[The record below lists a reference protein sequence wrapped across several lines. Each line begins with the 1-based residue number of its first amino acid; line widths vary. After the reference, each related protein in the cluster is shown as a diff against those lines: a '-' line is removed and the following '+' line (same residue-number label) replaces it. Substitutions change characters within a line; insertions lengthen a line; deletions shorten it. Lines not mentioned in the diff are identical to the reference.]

1 METGK
6 IIKIISNQYTILTQ
20 TKEQKIATAMGK
32 LRKNEMPVVGD
43 EVLYEIQDGKYLIQK
58 VLPRK
63 NFLIRPL
70 IANVDQAIIVMS
82 LEDPVFSHTL
92 VDRLIFLV
100 SYQQIEPVLLI
111 TKTDLATSEDQLEAI
126 VQEYSSSG
134 YRVYTSSN
142 EGSNEVLKQVL
153 EDKITVLTGQSGVGK
168 SSLLNRLDEEF
179 QLQTQET
186 SKALGRGKHTTRHV
200 QLYPLANG
208 WVADTPGF
216 SSLDFSAVESAVLRE
231 RILDFQMDEPCR
243 FRDCTHT
250 KEPGCAIKQAVEEG
264 RISRIRYENYLQ
276 VLPLCDKIK
285 EWEK

>member
-32 LRKNEMPVVGD
+32 LRKNEMPVGGD

-168 SSLLNRLDEEF
+168 SSLLNRLDEGF

>member
-1 METGK
+1 MQTGR
-6 IIKIISNQYTILTQ
+6 IIKIISNQYTILTEDHQ
-20 TKEQKIATAMGK
+20 QQIATAMGK

-43 EVLYEIQDGKYLIQK
+43 EVLYEVLDNRYLIQK

-63 NFLIRPL
+63 NYLVRPL

-82 LEDPVFSHTL
+82 LEDPEFSYTL
-92 VDRLIFLV
+92 VDRLIFLI

-111 TKTDLATSEDQLEAI
+111 TKTDLAKDSMKVDEI
-126 VQEYSSSG
+126 VKEYQNSG
-134 YRVYTSSN
+134 YRVYTSAFDQS
-142 EGSNEVLKQVL
+142 SDVLKSVL
-153 EDKITVLTGQSGVGK
+153 KDKITVLTGQSGVGK
-168 SSLLNRLDEEF
+168 SSLLNRLDESF

-200 QLYPLANG
+200 QLYPMANG

-216 SSLDFSAVESAVLRE
+216 SSLDFSSLESSVLKE
-231 RILDFQMDEPCR
+231 RILDFQIEKSCR

-250 KEPGCAIKQAVEEG
+250 KEPGCAIKEAVEEG

-276 VLPLCDKIK
+276 ILPLCDKIK
-285 EWEK
+285 EWER